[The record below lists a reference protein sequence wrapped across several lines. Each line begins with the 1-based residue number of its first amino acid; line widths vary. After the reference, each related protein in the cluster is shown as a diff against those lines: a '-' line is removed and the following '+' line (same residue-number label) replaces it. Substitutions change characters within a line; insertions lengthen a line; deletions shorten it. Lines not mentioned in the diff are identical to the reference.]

1 MKTEPAPGAR
11 EPARRTA
18 LAHGVRIEASP
29 VGPVVHPPG
38 PAGTVVLYLPGDSG
52 GPGAPEPA
60 PGLARQLARR
70 TGATVVCSRY
80 RAVFPAALEDV
91 VAAYRYSRAAGP
103 VVVAGERTGAGL
115 AVALLV
121 RLRDA
126 GDALPRAAVLISGL
140 LDAAMQA
147 PSLLYNAAAD
157 RMLDAASLRRTIERY
172 AAGTDLTDPLLS
184 PLRAN
189 LHGLPPV
196 QLLAAGTD
204 LMLDDSL
211 AFAVRAARS
220 GVPVDLHVR
229 PDAASLDA
237 HRLPAMAGFI
247 RTWARAAR

>member
-1 MKTEPAPGAR
+1 MRTEPVAGTQRPAGRSAPASAAR
-11 EPARRTA
+11 T
-18 LAHGVRIEASP
+18 EASP
-29 VGPVVHPPG
+29 VGPVLHSPG
-38 PAGTVVLYLPGDSG
+38 PAGTVILYLPGGPDV
-52 GPGAPEPA
+52 PGAPA
-60 PGLARQLARR
+60 PGLARHLARR

-80 RAVFPAALEDV
+80 RPAFPAALEDV
-91 VAAYRYSRAAGP
+91 QAAYRYSRAAGP

-115 AVALLV
+115 AAALLV

-126 GDALPRAAVLISGL
+126 GDELPLAAVLISGL

-157 RMLDAASLRRTIERY
+157 RVLDAAGLRRTVARY

-204 LMLDDSL
+204 LLLDDSL

-220 GVPVDLHVR
+220 GVTVDLRIR
-229 PDAASLDA
+229 PDAASLAA
-237 HRLPAMAGFI
+237 HRLPAMAEFI
-247 RTWARAAR
+247 GTWSREAR